1 MHLGC
6 ATLIE
11 VVSIILSV
19 LAILIAGAAWFR
31 AAAPTMEARERS
43 LDSRDAPS
51 LAAPS
56 KLAGLTFRLTISQD
70 HPYPIFARLLK
81 DELEKANAAVVELH
95 ADSDIQVEGSI
106 HCNGYSDIYFQAELT
121 ASNAEGPFSVIIEKP
136 PHGDRPENL
145 AREIVSRIESDWS
158 KQEDRRERG
167 SAIRELRN

>member
-1 MHLGC
+1 ML
-6 ATLIE
+6 E
-11 VVSIILSV
+11 VVSIILSA
-19 LAILIAGAAWFR
+19 LAIVVAGAAWFR
-31 AAAPTMEARERS
+31 AGTPINETRDRS
-43 LDSRDAPS
+43 LESVDSPS
-51 LAAPS
+51 LVAPS

-81 DELEKANAAVVELH
+81 DELEKADAGVVESD
-95 ADSDIQVEGSI
+95 ADSDIRIEGSI

-145 AREIVSRIESDWS
+145 AREIVSRIESDWT
-158 KQEDRRERG
+158 KREDRRERG